1 MVLIE
6 ELFFNKYFKTQIYL
20 KMLQINEWAIVEKIF
35 RSGKQGITG
44 LLKSKKSPCSY
55 IVFKISQN
63 FDFLV
68 EHEYKIMTILSELKD
83 YCPHFCISP
92 DILVNQVETK
102 LKQYKNPFDIVTK
115 PIYKFVLLEEFIQ
128 GPKLGSYI
136 DSRKSLSIVLAAIK
150 QTMMGIAM
158 AHDFGFTHYD
168 LHTDNII
175 LNRCNKDSVALYVF
189 DDEHVYSVP
198 TNGYCPKV
206 IDYGFSYADALHG
219 TQLSTSF
226 FHTDIGYTND
236 RFDWLVD
243 SKLFLISVSY
253 QISMAFVRSN
263 NSKKLKNCIRNMF
276 GELSVD
282 WECGWD
288 DYDGQSIL
296 DDLIE
301 ELGNGCRINS
311 FLFDKHTSDSLEIIQ
326 AIIDMPL
333 QPMEYDDLIVSYNL
347 FLKEFK
353 KIEDKIETTVHL
365 FYVLRAIVESARRI
379 KDDYKKK
386 ETRNTA
392 LTMFK
397 NDIFEVVTSVA
408 KFCTLKD
415 LHYEKML
422 CSLYSLGNCMSG
434 FFYKK
439 MNKRVRHRVSE
450 YDSVPVKNMY
460 DILNVL
466 YCNFEDTYTYSTDTT
481 MIVYDRSR
489 KQTSDF
495 KLSKSEVHT
504 LDRTE
509 YWMKSRVLYD
519 IYKTKVNIP
528 DSDASYQ
535 SNVEFDN

>member
-1 MVLIE
+1 
-6 ELFFNKYFKTQIYL
+6 
-20 KMLQINEWAIVEKIF
+20 MLQINEWAIVEKIF

-44 LLKSKKSPCSY
+44 LLKSKKSPCSR
-55 IVFKISQN
+55 IVFKVSQN

-68 EHEYKIMTILSELKD
+68 EHEYKIMTILSELEE

-92 DILVNQVETK
+92 EIIVNPVESK
-102 LKQYKNPFDIVTK
+102 LKQHKNPFDIVTK
-115 PIYKFVLLEEFIQ
+115 PIYKFVLLEDFIQ

-136 DSRKSLSIVLAAIK
+136 DSQKSLSVVLSAIK

-158 AHDFGFTHYD
+158 SHDLGFTHYD

-175 LNRCNKDSVALYVF
+175 LNRCNKNNVSLYVF
-189 DDEHVYSVP
+189 DEDHVYTVP

-206 IDYGFSYADALHG
+206 IDYGFSYADALDG

-236 RFDWLVD
+236 RFDWMVD
-243 SKLFLISVSY
+243 AKLFLISVSY
-253 QISMAFVRSN
+253 QISNVFVHSN
-263 NSKKLKNCIRNMF
+263 NSKKFKNCIRNMF

-282 WECGWD
+282 LECGWD

-301 ELGNGCRINS
+301 ELDQGCRIDS
-311 FLFDKHTSDSLEIIQ
+311 FLFKKHTSDSLEIVQ
-326 AIIDMPL
+326 AMIDLPL
-333 QPMEYDDLIVSYNL
+333 QPMQDDDLIISYNL

-353 KIEDKIETTVHL
+353 RIEDKVENTVHL
-365 FYVLRAIVESARRI
+365 FYILRAIIESARRI
-379 KDDYKKK
+379 KDEYKNK
-386 ETRNTA
+386 ETRCAA

-422 CSLYSLGNCMSG
+422 CSLYSLGNCISG

-439 MNKRVRHRVSE
+439 MNKRVAHRIRE
-450 YDSVPVKNMY
+450 YDSSPIKNMY

-466 YCNFEDTYTYSTDTT
+466 YCNFEDTYTYNADTN
-481 MIVYDRSR
+481 ISVYDRV
-489 KQTSDF
+489 KKHTYDF
-495 KLSKSEVHT
+495 KLTKSEVKT

-509 YWMKSRVLYD
+509 YWMKARVLYD
-519 IYKTKVNIP
+519 IYKDKSKRQMDEANE
-528 DSDASYQ
+528 SDASYQ
-535 SNVEFDN
+535 SNC